1 MKDTQENDKI
11 EVYGTFTEMESCV
24 APSRKWKYACEC
36 VRLSDAVLLHHSL
49 RGGFS
54 CQQKQG
60 HQEGNC
66 ARRLVS
72 SVKQDMQI

>member
-1 MKDTQENDKI
+1 MDPKFRDQGRKI
-11 EVYGTFTEMESCV
+11 YIWVYGTFTEMEICV
-24 APSRKWKYACEC
+24 WMPETD
-36 VRLSDAVLLHHSL
+36 DALLLHHSL

-72 SVKQDMQI
+72 PVKQDMQI